1 MTTEKFKLP
10 RSSYEELIK
19 IIIAYGKSDKPASL
33 KDLYQGTGINT
44 TGISDNNSF
53 LLAVGLIEG
62 GKAKSPTEKC
72 RELSSALDHNYADKI
87 ANGWTVVIRENEFLS
102 KILQAISI
110 RKGMEES
117 QLQTHI
123 AYSAGESK
131 SHAVMTGARTVID
144 ILRHSGMVEEKDGHI
159 VVSGIITLGTEETG
173 TRIDVS
179 PEPAKVSGTKSSSI
193 SSYTFH
199 IEIRINATPSELDGL
214 GEKLKALRRS
224 LEDDKSEINT

>member
-10 RSSYEELIK
+10 RSSYDEIIK

-33 KDLYQGTGINT
+33 SDIFQSTGINT
-44 TGISDNNSF
+44 THISDNNSF

-62 GKAKSPTEKC
+62 GKAKSPTPKC
-72 RELSSALDHNYADKI
+72 RALSSALDHTYVDKI
-87 ANGWTVVIRENEFLS
+87 ANGWAVVIQENEFLN
-102 KILQAISI
+102 KILLAISI
-110 RKGMEES
+110 RKGMDES

-123 AYSAGESK
+123 AYSAGEPK
-131 SHAVMTGARTVID
+131 SDAVMTGARTVID
-144 ILRHSGMVEEKDGHI
+144 ILRHSGLVEEQDGHI
-159 VVSGIITLGTEETG
+159 VVSRVISPETDDTG
-173 TRIDVS
+173 TRKDL
-179 PEPAKVSGTKSSSI
+179 PLEPNKVSTTKRSLS

-224 LEDDKSEINT
+224 LEDDKSEEDD